1 MILAAIAEVMQLV
14 PLIEM
19 KKGYMQ
25 SIAEI
30 EAAYSGLEEMDGIE
44 MQGLLLQ
51 VQGQLQMPVQVSVQ
65 VVAADKTD

>member
-1 MILAAIAEVMQLV
+1 MQLI

-25 SIAEI
+25 SVAEI
-30 EAAYSGLEEMDGIE
+30 EAAYSGLEEVDGVE
-44 MQGLLLQ
+44 MQDLLLQ
-51 VQGQLQMPVQVSVQ
+51 MQGQLQVPVQVPVQ